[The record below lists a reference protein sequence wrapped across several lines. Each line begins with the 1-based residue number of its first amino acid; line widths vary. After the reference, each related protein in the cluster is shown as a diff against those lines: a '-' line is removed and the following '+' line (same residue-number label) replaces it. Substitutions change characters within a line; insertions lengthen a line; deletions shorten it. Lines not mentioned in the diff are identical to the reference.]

1 MLAHK
6 SKNHFSVLAMAAI
19 LSLSAQG
26 ASATQSPQ
34 PSAYNPNSYNPN
46 SYNSGQLDTS
56 GSGQWLILSNGCS
69 YSRAQAP
76 GYPMQWILI
85 LNPHHIG
92 GKYVV
97 PSMKCKSSMGG

>member
-1 MLAHK
+1 MFAHK
-6 SKNHFSVLAMAAI
+6 TKNHFAVLAMAAVV
-19 LSLSAQG
+19 SLSAQS
-26 ASATQSPQ
+26 ASAIQSPQ
-34 PSAYNPNSYNPN
+34 PTAYNQNNNS
-46 SYNSGQLDTS
+46 SGQLDTS

-97 PSMKCKSSMGG
+97 PSMKCKPSMGG